1 MAEPKMSGTERAAIL
16 LMSLGEEDAAS
27 VLKLMGPKEV
37 QKIGTVMATLKN
49 IPRQQVDEVLDEFV
63 KTVDEQTNFGFG
75 NDEYIRKV
83 LVSALGEDK
92 AGGLIDRIL
101 LGHSSKGLEAL
112 KWMDP
117 RAVAEVVRLEHP
129 QIIAIVLAYLDS
141 DHAAEVLQYL
151 PERVSPDILMRIA
164 TLEGVQPQA
173 LIELDEI
180 MERQFQGNSN
190 VKSSSVGGLK
200 TAANILNHMDS
211 TTESRISEAI
221 KQADSQLGDQIQ
233 DLMFVFDNLAG
244 VDDRG
249 IQTLLREVSSDT
261 LIIALKG
268 ADAAIREKILSNMSK
283 RAAEILNDDL
293 EAKGPVRLADVEAAQ
308 KEILA
313 VARRMADAGTI
324 VLGGKGADQYV

>member
-151 PERVSPDILMRIA
+151 PERVRPDILMRIA

-190 VKSSSVGGLK
+190 IKSSSVGGLK
-200 TAANILNHMDS
+200 TAANILNYMDS

-324 VLGGKGADQYV
+324 VLGGKGAEQYV

>member
-16 LMSLGEEDAAS
+16 LMSLGEDDAAA

-37 QKIGTVMATLKN
+37 QKIGTVMATLRN
-49 IPRQQVDEVLDEFV
+49 IPRQQVDAVLDEFV

-83 LVSALGEDK
+83 LVSALGEGK

-117 RAVAEVVRLEHP
+117 RAVAEAVRQEHP

-151 PERVSPDILMRIA
+151 PERVHPDILMRVA

-180 MERQFQGNSN
+180 MERQFQGSSN

-200 TAANILNHMDS
+200 AAANILNYMDS
-211 TTESRISEAI
+211 AAESRISEAI

-249 IQTLLREVSSDT
+249 IQALLREVSSDT
-261 LIIALKG
+261 LIVALKG

-308 KEILA
+308 KEILT

-324 VLGGKGADQYV
+324 VLGGKGAEQYV